1 MSLLVAFSGQGSQH
15 SEMFKLLSADA
26 FGKIWLQ
33 EASDILHVNLF
44 DEVSVE
50 KACCDVIQVQC
61 LIVVLSVGV
70 FYALKKQATIRPAF
84 MCGYSLGE
92 VSAFCAST
100 NMCLTNICELVKK
113 RARFMQQANTSVG
126 GLAALKGNI
135 NLQQVQELVENY
147 ACYIAIINGDDHYII
162 GGRESDIDAALMA
175 ARANGVAKVERL
187 AVKLPSHTP
196 LLAKATTK
204 FAVYLQHFNPVEM
217 QYPILNALTQELI
230 FNAKDML
237 PILAKELS
245 ETLHWDSVM
254 HIAAEYG
261 SLCFLELGPG
271 ASLRNL
277 AKSTMPILKAY
288 QMEGFSS
295 LNGLAEVVNKASA

>member
-15 SEMFKLLSADA
+15 SKMFNLLSADA

-33 EASDILHVNLF
+33 EASDVLHVDLF
-44 DEVSVE
+44 DEASVE

-61 LIVVLSVGV
+61 LLVVLSVGV
-70 FYALKKQATIRPAF
+70 FYALKKQANITPAF

-100 NMCLTNICELVKK
+100 NMSLINICELVSK
-113 RARFMQQANTSVG
+113 RALFMQQANTSAG
-126 GLAALKGNI
+126 SLAALKGNI
-135 NLQQVQELVENY
+135 NLHQVQKLVEKY

-162 GGRESDIDAALMA
+162 GGRESAVDAALMT
-175 ARANGVAKVERL
+175 ARANGVPKVERL

-204 FAVYLQHFNPVEM
+204 FAAYLQSVNPGEM

-230 FNAKDML
+230 FSANAML

-254 HIAAEYG
+254 RIAAEYG
-261 SLCFLELGPG
+261 ASCFLELGPG
-271 ASLRNL
+271 AALKNMAQSIIP
-277 AKSTMPILKAY
+277 ALKAY

-295 LNGLAEVVNKASA
+295 LDGLAEIVSKD